1 LHKFLDPAIQ
11 SIWNGKPIFVESLMN
26 VLDRFRL
33 DGKRLFITGG
43 SRGFGRVIALAAAE
57 AGADIVLNAR
67 DADALSRTAEEVR
80 QRGRKVW
87 IFAGDVADPATCELL
102 CSRVLAEAGP
112 IDILVNNVGGRN
124 LDVPVEK
131 TDLQTWQKFID
142 LNLTHVFLCTK
153 IIGGSMLN
161 RGWGRVINIAS
172 ISGLVANRGI
182 AGRHYETA
190 KAAVI
195 HFTRATAA
203 DWAPRG
209 ITVNAICPGLFMTEP
224 NVAWAAKNPDVI
236 KAFVQGV
243 PMGRTGEPDEIG
255 PLAIYL
261 ASPASSYVTGATFVI
276 DGGYTLW

>member
-1 LHKFLDPAIQ
+1 
-11 SIWNGKPIFVESLMN
+11 MN

-57 AGADIVLNAR
+57 AGADVALNAR
-67 DADALSRTAEEVR
+67 DPEALAKTADEVR
-80 QRGRKVW
+80 ERGRKAW
-87 IFAGDVADPATCELL
+87 TFAADITDPAVCEDL
-102 CSRVLAEAGP
+102 CQRVLAEAGP

-124 LDVPVEK
+124 LDVAVEK
-131 TDLQTWQKFID
+131 TELKDWQRFVD
-142 LNLTHVFLCTK
+142 LNLTHCFLCTK
-153 IIGGSMLN
+153 IIGGAMLD
-161 RGWGRVINIAS
+161 RGQGRVINIAS
-172 ISGLVANRGI
+172 ISGMIANRGI
-182 AGRHYETA
+182 GGRHYETT

-209 ITVNAICPGLFMTEP
+209 VNVNAICPGLFMTEP
-224 NVAWAAKNPDVI
+224 NLAWAKKNPEVI
-236 KAFVQGV
+236 ETFVRAV
-243 PMGRTGEPDEIG
+243 PMGRTGEPHEIG
-255 PLAIYL
+255 PLAVYL